1 MRKTLKIQNYH
12 DCRTISP
19 KEYSIEF
26 LVDALSEN
34 LEYSMIF
41 IGKKSKTIIVHQFS
55 YDS

>member
-19 KEYSIEF
+19 KKYSIEF